1 MRRKFITFLIL
12 LAALAGIAGFYY
24 WQKNLYSKEVL
35 KLEILGSEET
45 ALAQEV
51 DYIVKYKN
59 NGNIRL
65 EEPEL
70 IFECPPN
77 SLECLLVEKEE
88 TPEEKK
94 SLRKNLPLQTIY
106 PGEEQAL
113 RIRTRLLGKE
123 GEAKIAKATLNYQPK
138 NLKARYEVTTT
149 FTTVIESVPL
159 NFEFDLPSKAEVG
172 KEFKFRLNY
181 FSNIDY
187 PLSDLRC
194 KIEYPSGFEF
204 IESTPPSLEKIE
216 WEVPPLNKAEGG
228 RIEIV
233 ARLRGEVG
241 EQKIFQA
248 ELGTWQEGEFILLK
262 KTVKGVELV
271 KPALYITQQINGNP
285 EHIANPGESLHYE
298 IFFKNIGGE
307 TLIDLSLVTTLTGS
321 SFDLETL
328 RAPDGE
334 YEPGDNSILWEWR
347 RVGDLQF
354 LNVQEEGKVEF
365 WVKLKEEWEIPSLEG
380 KEVIKNKIYLSQA
393 REEFVNKVNSKLAVT
408 QKGYFEDE
416 VFGNSGPIPP
426 KVGQTTTYTIM
437 WQVKNYYNEVK
448 NVKVKATLP
457 QNLKLTGK
465 IFPEEETEK
474 FTFDSQ
480 SREIVWNIGDL
491 KVAQG
496 ILSPTPNITFQIA
509 LTPDSKQ
516 IGKSVEVIGQAK
528 IEGEDSWT
536 KETLSQTAS
545 NINTTLPDDPTI
557 TEEMGRVQ

>member
-12 LAALAGIAGFYY
+12 LATIVGIAGFYY
-24 WQKNLYSKEVL
+24 WQKNIYSKEVL
-35 KLEILGSEET
+35 KLEILGLKET
-45 ALAQEV
+45 EIYQEIE
-51 DYIVKYKN
+51 YIVKYKN
-59 NGNIRL
+59 NGQVRL
-65 EEPEL
+65 EAPRL
-70 IFECPPN
+70 IFEYPKYSIVEEEVLRKEI
-77 SLECLLVEKEE
+77 SLED
-88 TPEEKK
+88 
-94 SLRKNLPLQTIY
+94 IY
-106 PGEEQAL
+106 PGEERVIPFKA
-113 RIRTRLLGKE
+113 RLFGKE
-123 GEAKIAKATLNYQPK
+123 GDALTAKATLSYRPK
-138 NLKARYEVTTT
+138 NLKARYESTTT
-149 FTTVIESVPL
+149 FTTVIKSVPL
-159 NFEFDLPSKAEVG
+159 NFEFDLPSKAESG

-181 FSNIDY
+181 FSNINY
-187 PLSDLRC
+187 PLSNLRC
-194 KIEYPSGFEF
+194 KIEYPLGFEF

-216 WEVPPLNKAEGG
+216 WEIPPLNKAEGG

-262 KTVKGVELV
+262 KAVKGVEII

-285 EHIANPGESLHYE
+285 EYIANPGDSLHYE
-298 IFFKNIGGE
+298 IFFKNIGEE
-307 TLIDLSLVTTLTGS
+307 TLIDLALTTTLTGNAY
-321 SFDLETL
+321 DLETL

-334 YEPGDNSILWEWR
+334 YELGDNSILWEWR

-380 KEVIKNKIYLSQA
+380 KEVVKNKIYLSQV
-393 REEFVNKVNSKLAVT
+393 REEFINKVNSKLVVT

-426 KVGQTTTYTIM
+426 KVGESTTYTIM
-437 WQVKNYYNEVK
+437 WQVKNYYNDVK
-448 NVKVKATLP
+448 NVKVKAILP

-480 SREIVWNIGDL
+480 SREIVWNTGDL

-496 ILSPTPNITFQIA
+496 ILSPAPNIAFQVV
-509 LTPDSKQ
+509 LTPDSAQ
-516 IGKSVEVIGQAK
+516 IGQTPEIIGQAK
-528 IEGEDSWT
+528 LGGEDSWT
-536 KETLSQTAS
+536 KETLRQTAS
-545 NINTTLPDDPTI
+545 NINTTLPDDQTI

>member
-1 MRRKFITFLIL
+1 MRKKFITFLIF
-12 LAALAGIAGFYY
+12 LAVISGVAGFYY

-45 ALAQEV
+45 ALAQEIE
-51 DYIVKYKN
+51 YIVKYKN
-59 NGNIRL
+59 NGNVRL

-70 IFECPPN
+70 IFECPSN
-77 SLECLLVEKEE
+77 SLECLLAEKEE
-88 TPEEKK
+88 SPEEKK
-94 SLRKNLPLQTIY
+94 SLRKNLTLQTIY
-106 PGEEQAL
+106 PGEEQTL
-113 RIRTRLLGKE
+113 RIRARLLGKE
-123 GEAKIAKATLNYQPK
+123 GEAKEAQSSLSYQPK
-138 NLKARYEVTTT
+138 NLKARYESTTT
-149 FTTVIESVPL
+149 FTTVIRSVPL
-159 NFEFDLPSKAEVG
+159 NFEFDLPSKTGSG
-172 KEFKFRLNY
+172 KDFEFRLNY

-216 WEVPPLNKAEGG
+216 WEIPPLNKADGG
-228 RIEIV
+228 RIKIV
-233 ARLRGEVG
+233 GRLRGEVG

-248 ELGTWQEGEFILLK
+248 ELNIWLEGELVSLK
-262 KTVKGVELV
+262 KAVKGVEII

-285 EHIANPGESLHYE
+285 EYIVDPGDLLHYE
-298 IFFKNIGGE
+298 IFFKNIGEE
-307 TLIDLSLVTTLTGS
+307 TLIDLSLTTTLTGNA
-321 SFDLETL
+321 FDLGTL
-328 RAPDGE
+328 KAPDGE

-380 KEVIKNKIYLSQA
+380 KEVIKNKIYLSQVK
-393 REEFVNKVNSKLAVT
+393 EEFVNKVTSKLEIS
-408 QKGYFEDE
+408 QKGYINDE
-416 VFGNSGPIPP
+416 IFLSEGPLPP
-426 KVGQTTTYTIM
+426 KVGQESYFTIM

-448 NVKVKATLP
+448 NVRVKAILP
-457 QNLKLTGK
+457 QNVKLTGK

-496 ILSPTPNITFQIA
+496 VLSPAANIAFQVA
-509 LTPDSKQ
+509 LTPDSAQ
-516 IGKSVEVIGQAK
+516 RGKSAEIIGQAK

-536 KETLSQTAS
+536 KGTLRENAS
-545 NINTTLPDDPTI
+545 NIDTTLPNDQSI
-557 TEEMGRVQ
+557 TEEMGTVQ